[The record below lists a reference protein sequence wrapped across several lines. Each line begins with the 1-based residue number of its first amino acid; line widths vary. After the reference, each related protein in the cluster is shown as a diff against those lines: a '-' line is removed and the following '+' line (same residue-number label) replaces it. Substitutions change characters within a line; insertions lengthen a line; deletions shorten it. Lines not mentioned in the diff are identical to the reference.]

1 MRFQRALAAILLVLS
16 LIILPCM
23 ADSPSPPSSVSPSP
37 AQTFSVPL
45 YQDGRPIVYFFYNTN
60 CAECQK
66 TLPFIEEMALL
77 HTDVIFAYH
86 DIRENDSSRILFQE
100 FKHAYGEEF
109 LPVPSLF
116 VGRFVLSGE
125 EEIKGNLEDAIRL
138 SATEGSS
145 PEPAPPEGGGEIL
158 TVPLIVTAALVDG
171 INPCAFAVLIFLI
184 LSLIALDSR
193 KRMAMVGLTFIAA
206 VFVFYFF
213 SGLGLFAVIQLSGI
227 SRLISLVAA
236 VIAIVAGI
244 VSIGE
249 AVWKKKTALLSI
261 PESKIGLIE
270 TWVKK
275 GSLPAAFFLGVLVG
289 MFELPCT
296 GGIYLAIL
304 SMLSHQVT
312 MAQGIPYLL
321 LYNAFFILPLVI
333 ILAAV
338 ILGISPERLEQFR
351 GEKRPYIRLA
361 MGVVMIL
368 LGIILLW
375 EVL

>member
-1 MRFQRALAAILLVLS
+1 APPASAGPS
-16 LIILPCM
+16 LN
-23 ADSPSPPSSVSPSP
+23 
-37 AQTFSVPL
+37 QTLSVPL
-45 YQDGRPIVYFFYNTN
+45 FEDGKPVVYFFYNTN
-60 CAECQK
+60 CAECQR
-66 TLPFIEEMALL
+66 TLPFMEEMAAL
-77 HTDVIFAYH
+77 HTDAIFSYN
-86 DIRENDSSRILFQE
+86 DIRESDSARILFQE
-100 FKHAYGEEF
+100 FKKAYGEEF

-116 VGRFVLSGE
+116 VGRFALSGE

-138 SATEGSS
+138 SASDSGTPQPVSQ
-145 PEPAPPEGGGEIL
+145 GGEGEVL
-158 TVPLIVTAALVDG
+158 TIPLIVTAALIDG
-171 INPCAFAVLIFLI
+171 INPCAFAVLIFLL
-184 LSLIALDSR
+184 LSLIALDTR
-193 KRMAMVGLTFIAA
+193 KRMAMVGATFIAA
-206 VFVFYFF
+206 VFIFYFF
-213 SGLGLFAVIQLSGI
+213 SGLGLFAVIQLSGL

-236 VIAIVAGI
+236 VIAIVAGV

-261 PESKIGLIE
+261 PESKKGLIE
-270 TWVKK
+270 TWAKK
-275 GSLPAAFFLGVLVG
+275 GSLPAAFVLGVLVG

-321 LYNAFFILPLVI
+321 LYNVFFILPLVI
-333 ILAAV
+333 ILAVV
-338 ILGISPERLEQFR
+338 ILGIPPERLEEFR

-361 MGVVMIL
+361 MGAVMIL